1 MWTTGLADDGREA
14 ISGRRNCSG
23 SMNLWLQC
31 GLCGTPL
38 MSGAEMVGSGQSGQR
53 LLGEWPCGVQTS
65 PAAEA

>member
-1 MWTTGLADDGREA
+1 MWATGLAEDGREA

-23 SMNLWLQC
+23 SMNPWLQC

-53 LLGEWPCGVQTS
+53 SLGEWPCGVQTS